1 MSRPMIIDND
11 NTCTSPL
18 QYSRTHTY
26 TTINTSDLNVNEWA
40 VFGGMEFFPITSFLM
55 LTDKLHTDMLFR
67 DVAEIETL
75 DNERSN
81 IVNY

>member
-1 MSRPMIIDND
+1 MYLSFAVCTHAHLHND
-11 NTCTSPL
+11 K
-18 QYSRTHTY
+18 H
-26 TTINTSDLNVNEWA
+26 SDLNVNEWA
-40 VFGGMEFFPITSFLM
+40 VLGGGGMEFFPITSFLM